1 MKKMKIW
8 MNGRLVDS
16 AHAKVSVSDRGFLY
30 GDGVFETM
38 RSYAGVVF
46 RIDAHLNRLTGS
58 LKVMSIKPPYSMKCL
73 KKMIYK
79 SLAANDLK
87 SAYIR
92 ITITRG
98 EGRFALDLKDVSRPN
113 TVIVAKEFGEYPD
126 RMYKRGIRAMCV
138 NGTRQ
143 NEYSP
148 VTGIKS
154 INYMN
159 HIIARLDAKGH
170 GFDDAILLNTKG
182 DIAEGAAS
190 NIFLVKDNA
199 LVTPSIGSGIL
210 PGITRDVVIGIVR
223 KLKISLKEKTVT
235 YRELINA
242 DEVFLTNSL
251 VEMLPVVNI
260 DRRTIGNG
268 SPGAVTRLL
277 ALLYQKCV
285 IREVLHRD

>member
-8 MNGRLVDS
+8 MNGRLVDI
-16 AHAKVSVSDRGFLY
+16 AHAKISVSDRGFLY

-46 RIDAHLNRLTGS
+46 RIDAHLDRLSGS
-58 LKVMSIKPPYSMKCL
+58 LKVARIKPPYSRKYL

-79 SLAANDLK
+79 SLAANGLK

-98 EGRFALDLKDVSRPN
+98 EGRFALDLKDVFRPN

-138 NGTRQ
+138 NSTRQ
-143 NEYSP
+143 NEYSQ
-148 VTGIKS
+148 VAGIKS
-154 INYMN
+154 INYLN
-159 HIIARLDAKGH
+159 HIIARLDAKGR
-170 GFDDAILLNTKG
+170 GFDEAILLNTRG

-190 NIFLVKDNA
+190 NIFLVKDSA
-199 LVTPSIGSGIL
+199 LATPSIDSGIL
-210 PGITRDVVIGIVR
+210 PGITRDVVIEIAR
-223 KLKISLKEKTVT
+223 KLKIPLKEKTVT

-251 VEMLPVVNI
+251 VEVLPVVNI
-260 DRRTIGNG
+260 DRRAIGNP
-268 SPGAVTRLL
+268 SPGDITRLL
-277 ALLYQKCV
+277 ALSYQKCV
-285 IREVLHRD
+285 IREALHRD